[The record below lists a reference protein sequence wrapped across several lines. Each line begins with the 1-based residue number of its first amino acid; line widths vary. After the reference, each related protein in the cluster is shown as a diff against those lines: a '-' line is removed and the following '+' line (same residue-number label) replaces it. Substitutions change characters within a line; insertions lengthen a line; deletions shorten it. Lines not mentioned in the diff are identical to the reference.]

1 MIGIIR
7 ASFLVSKNRY
17 KKNTAGVQYKERA
30 IMIDPKL
37 NELAPETE
45 GTKSGKKVEAG
56 NRSGLSIK
64 DTVAGPAN
72 LSTGAR
78 GVDTSGVSAGAG
90 VGAGMTYTSATTAG
104 ESPVP
109 NIVPGERGSGTT
121 VRGGSNAAAPGEAM
135 PSTNTEVHS
144 NNSTASEEGS
154 YSVASEDVA
163 AHAYRCWHERG
174 CPDGS
179 PEVDWHRAEEEL
191 RNRRVRTAGA

>member
-1 MIGIIR
+1 
-7 ASFLVSKNRY
+7 
-17 KKNTAGVQYKERA
+17 
-30 IMIDPKL
+30 MIDPKL
-37 NELAPETE
+37 NELAPEPT
-45 GTKSGKKVEAG
+45 GTRSGKKAETG

-90 VGAGMTYTSATTAG
+90 VGAGMTYTTPSTAG
-104 ESPVP
+104 ESPAP
-109 NIVPGERGSGTT
+109 NVVPGERGSGTT
-121 VRGGSNAAAPGEAM
+121 VRGGSNAAAPGDAM
-135 PSTNTEVHS
+135 PSTNTEAHLNV
-144 NNSTASEEGS
+144 STASDGDSS
-154 YSVASEDVA
+154 YSSEDVA

-191 RNRRVRTAGA
+191 RNRRFRTANA

>member
-1 MIGIIR
+1 
-7 ASFLVSKNRY
+7 
-17 KKNTAGVQYKERA
+17 
-30 IMIDPKL
+30 MIDAKL

-45 GTKSGKKVEAG
+45 GTKSGKKGEAG

-64 DTVAGPAN
+64 DTVAGSAN

-90 VGAGMTYTSATTAG
+90 VGAGMTYTTATTEG
-104 ESPVP
+104 ESPTP

-121 VRGGSNAAAPGEAM
+121 VRGSSNAGAPGAAM
-135 PSTNTEVHS
+135 PSTNTEVHTSES
-144 NNSTASEEGS
+144 NASGDSS
-154 YSVASEDVA
+154 YSSYTSEDVA

-191 RNRRVRTAGA
+191 RNRRTRTATA